1 MTAMAGDMTQLGVHQ
16 TELLLFYTLLQLIV
30 IILAARGVGQLARKV
45 GQPRVVGEIIAGLL
59 LGPSLF
65 GQLAPDISDYVFHSV
80 SSDPITII
88 SQIGLILLMFQIGMD
103 FDFSHLRN
111 WHNRKAVTL
120 ISFSSIFCPFTLGI
134 IVGQASASYLAPDV
148 DPTLYSLF
156 VATAF
161 SITAVPV
168 LGRIMMEFDLTR
180 TQVGTITISAAAIN
194 DVIGWLLLAI
204 ISALSIAQFSATET
218 FYQLGVLLVYLGVC
232 WWGVR
237 RSLRWLCNRFEI
249 SQQRLPQN
257 LTALILI
264 MIFISGMCTYK
275 IGIFA
280 IFGGFMLGVL
290 VHDQHRFVAA
300 WKKTIGDFVIVFFLP
315 VFFTYT
321 GLRTD
326 IQGLDTL
333 TLWQWCGMMILFA
346 TLGKFGGSYLAARM
360 AGLNSHQAST
370 VGTLMN
376 ARGLMELIV
385 LNIGYDLGVIP
396 RNVFTMLVIM
406 AVFSTVMAA
415 PVLRGLLPRIGY
427 LVPRGIDA

>member
-1 MTAMAGDMTQLGVHQ
+1 MTAMAGGMAQISVHQ
-16 TELLLFYTLLQLIV
+16 TENLLFYTLLQLII
-30 IILAARGVGQLARKV
+30 IILAARGGGQLARKV

-65 GQLAPDISDYVFHSV
+65 GQLAPDISNYVFHSV

-111 WHNRKAVTL
+111 WHSRTAVTM
-120 ISFSSIFCPFTLGI
+120 ISFSGILCPFTLGI
-134 IVGQASASYLAPDV
+134 IVGQTSAPYLAPNV
-148 DPTLYSLF
+148 DPMLYSLF
-156 VATAF
+156 LATAF

-168 LGRIMMEFDLTR
+168 LGRIMMEFGLTR
-180 TQVGTITISAAAIN
+180 TQVGTLAISAAAVD
-194 DVIGWLLLAI
+194 DVTGWLLLAI
-204 ISALSIAQFSATET
+204 ISALSVAHFSVTET
-218 FYQLGVLLVYLGVC
+218 LYQLSALLVYIGVC

-237 RSLRWLCNRFEI
+237 RLLRWLCNRFEI
-249 SQQRLPQN
+249 KHQRLPQN
-257 LTALILI
+257 LTAIILI

-290 VHDQHRFVAA
+290 VHDQHQFVAA

-333 TLWQWCGMMILFA
+333 TLWQWCGMMIFFA
-346 TLGKFGGSYLAARM
+346 TLGKFGGAYLAARM
-360 AGLNSHQAST
+360 TGLNNHQASI
-370 VGTLMN
+370 VGTVMN
-376 ARGLMELIV
+376 ARGLMELVV
-385 LNIGYDLGVIP
+385 LNIGYDLGIIP

-406 AVFSTVMAA
+406 AVFTTVMTA
-415 PVLRGLLPRIGY
+415 PMLRGLLPRIGY